1 MIRSIGLF
9 VVLFLAGIAA
19 VTPVLSQK
27 PGPPI
32 GAHDNERHSF
42 ALNVLRAINNAEA
55 DYKKKHGTYAT
66 WQTLIAEGDFTDSGT
81 KFAPEDTAYT
91 AAHALYGQGP
101 EIVPGWKL
109 RLSISNSGKSYDI
122 MLEDVTDPKCQFAY
136 VSDDRGVVRQA
147 KTTDCSI

>member
-1 MIRSIGLF
+1 MIRPVTLF
-9 VVLFLAGIAA
+9 FVLALAGIATVA
-19 VTPVLSQK
+19 PAFTQK
-27 PGPPI
+27 SGPPL

-55 DYKKKHGTYAT
+55 DYKKKHGSYAT
-66 WQTLIAEGDFTDSGT
+66 WQTLLAEGDFTESGT

-109 RLSISNSGKSYDI
+109 RLSISNNGKSYDTQ
-122 MLEDVTDPKCQFAY
+122 LEDVTDPKCQFAY

-147 KTTDCSI
+147 KTIDCMM